1 MARSQSKSK
10 PTLKQAGAIPF
21 RHEDGE
27 VKVCLVTSSGSGKW
41 GIPKGIIDPGETPKQ
56 TALKEAEE
64 EAGITGDIVEG
75 RVGEYTYR
83 KWGMILE
90 VRVFLLRVTRE
101 FDKWHERDRRRRCWV
116 SLKKATRLLSEH
128 PVLDLW
134 DAAEQRLHEFP
145 AAD

>member
-1 MARSQSKSK
+1 MARSQSSRKA
-10 PTLKQAGAIPF
+10 TLKQAGAIPF
-21 RHEDGE
+21 RHENGE

-41 GIPKGIIDPGETPKQ
+41 GIPKGIIDPGETPKE

-64 EAGITGDIVEG
+64 EAGITGDVIEG
-75 RVGEYTYR
+75 RIGEYTYR

-101 FDKWHERDRRRRCWV
+101 FDKWHERHARRRRWV
-116 SLKKATRLLSEH
+116 SLKKAARLLSEH

-134 DAAEQRLHEFP
+134 ETAEQRMREFQTT
-145 AAD
+145 D